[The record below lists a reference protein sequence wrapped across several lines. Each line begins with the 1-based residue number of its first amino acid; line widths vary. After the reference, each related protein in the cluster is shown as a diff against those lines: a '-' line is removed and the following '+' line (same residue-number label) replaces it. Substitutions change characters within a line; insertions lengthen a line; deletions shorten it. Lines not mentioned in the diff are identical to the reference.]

1 MAEPQGNA
9 RPRLI
14 GRYELYGEIAHGG
27 MATVHV
33 GRIISDAG
41 FSRTVAI
48 KRLHPYCAKDP
59 AFAAMFI
66 DEARLASRIHHPNV
80 VSTLD
85 VVATEEELFVVM
97 DFVQGESL
105 SHLIR
110 VANARG
116 TLIPVEFVCTI
127 VAGMLDG
134 LHAAHEAVN
143 ELDEPLGI
151 VHRDVSPQN
160 VLVGIDG
167 IPRLIDFGV
176 AKASGRLST
185 TREGQLK
192 GKLSY
197 MPPEQFEGEP
207 ADRRGDVYSAAVV
220 LWEALVGKRLF
231 DGKTEAE
238 TLRRIMAGPTE
249 RPSDSAAGVPM
260 SLDDVVMRG
269 LSRDPSERFATAREM
284 ALAIE
289 SSATLAP
296 TRKVGEW
303 VRAMAADS
311 LAQRAKRIV
320 EIESQASSGVN
331 VASLTEGIALA
342 PRPGERTPSPPA
354 RSDRPFGSHQ
364 DASLKGGRASASSQH
379 GPTLK
384 IVPRVGTV
392 PPKAPSHLP
401 DVEASP
407 RRIARPSSPDV
418 REATTA
424 TPEPLDRPTPVD
436 PVPRI
441 SVPTPLVPMVPASV
455 PAMTVPLAPSSASAL
470 PATSPSAAAPSAG
483 SSAAPSSIETTWS
496 EKWDGT
502 AWEIVRRPVSPVIVA
517 VVALL
522 AVLLAALLVS
532 QRQLFGVEGSIG
544 LGVGLFTACGALL
557 LMVRSTRFRLDKKE
571 LLIEHRPSG
580 RSTSIETQHINRF
593 IVIEEGPRKQSDV
606 FSVHLLPFNG
616 DVKRIEVDFDSDAE
630 ARWVMQRLNEML
642 AQVRGSSPPIGRP
655 S

>member
-85 VVATEEELFVVM
+85 VVSTEEELFVVM

-110 VANARG
+110 MANARG
-116 TLIPVEFVCTI
+116 SLIPVELVCTI

-207 ADRRGDVYSAAVV
+207 ADRRGDLYSSAVV

-249 RPSDSAAGVPM
+249 APSAHSSGVPRA
-260 SLDDVVMRG
+260 LDDVVMRG
-269 LSRDPSERFATAREM
+269 LARDSGERFATAREM

-289 SSATLAP
+289 SAATLAP
-296 TRKVGEW
+296 TRKVGEF

-331 VASLTEGIALA
+331 VA
-342 PRPGERTPSPPA
+342 PPPA
-354 RSDRPFGSHQ
+354 RSDRVLPPS
-364 DASLKGGRASASSQH
+364 SRASSQH

-384 IVPRVGTV
+384 IVPRAGVLT
-392 PPKAPSHLP
+392 PKAPSHLP
-401 DVEASP
+401 NPELRQPTARAS
-407 RRIARPSSPDV
+407 RPDV
-418 REATTA
+418 REAA
-424 TPEPLDRPTPVD
+424 PEPPEAPDRLTPAD
-436 PVPRI
+436 PVPRV
-441 SVPTPLVPMVPASV
+441 SAPTPLQSIAP
-455 PAMTVPLAPSSASAL
+455 VPLPATAAPSSAPML
-470 PATSPSAAAPSAG
+470 PASTAPAEAPSNV
-483 SSAAPSSIETTWS
+483 ETIWT

-502 AWEIVRRPVSPVIVA
+502 GWEAVRRPVSLVLVALVA
-517 VVALL
+517 VLALL
-522 AVLLAALLVS
+522 LTGLLIS
-532 QRQLFGVEGSIG
+532 QRELFGVEGSVA
-544 LGVGLFTACGALL
+544 LGVGLFIACAALWR
-557 LMVRSTRFRLDKKE
+557 MVRSTRFRLDPKQ
-571 LLIEHRPSG
+571 LSIEHRPSG
-580 RSTSIETQHINRF
+580 RSTSIETQFIDRF
-593 IVIEEGPRKQSDV
+593 IVIEEGPRKESDV
-606 FSVHLLPFNG
+606 FFVHLLPFRG
-616 DVKRIEVDFDSDAE
+616 DAKRLDVDFDSDAE
-630 ARWVMQRLNEML
+630 ARRVTQRLNEVL
-642 AQVRGSSPPIGRP
+642 AQVRGAAPPIGP
-655 S
+655 PP